1 MIKFEYLLVLILVQ
15 FSIEQVSSAKFNL
28 KVSKLLATT
37 PSTSSTTPNNSTY
50 IYSPKLFL
58 ITIGNY
64 NRETSSTQLS
74 FDMIFKRYRIETIP
88 QIVYITVE
96 ITYSSRRL
104 RFLEQETANCPL
116 TTESRDI
123 LTYGCTVN
131 NINPEKEV
139 LILSADPNS
148 IKANNI
154 NANIF
159 STSLA
164 NQTYVNIVDLK
175 GKPVIEDKNIF
186 EVTNLEKNTF
196 KITGYAQ
203 EKIQDKTIVL
213 YAGNQNISCDVEEF
227 QNYLYELNCRPER
240 DINVDLN
247 GVEGKCSNKNIL
259 LNFPEE
265 LDRNINFTQNTYKKK
280 SSSGLS
286 SGAIAGIIVA
296 CVAALIATGIAA
308 ALCRNSPKPPM
319 QEVKVDTFNSFNNM
333 KA

>member
-227 QNYLYELNCRPER
+227 QNNLYELNCRPER

-265 LDRNINFTQNTYKKK
+265 LDGNINFTQNTYKKK